1 MMKLNS
7 KVNLNPNEVG
17 KFDALAH
24 QWWDPHGPFKP
35 LHQLNPLRTAFI
47 TSGQSLERQ
56 RILDVGC
63 GGGLLTEA
71 LAPHCLQI
79 TGIDAAQQ
87 AIEVSKSH
95 AAAYGLNIE
104 YLQKTAEALASERP
118 NAYDIVC
125 CMELIEH
132 VPSPLQLLES
142 LSTLVKPG
150 GLVYIST
157 LNRTLKSYLTAI
169 LGAEYILKLL
179 PKGTHDYQTFIRPS
193 ELIKLARSA
202 QLELEAL
209 QGIQYHLLKQ
219 SFELSKDVSVN
230 YLTRFRCEK

>member
-1 MMKLNS
+1 MMNS
-7 KVNLNPNEVG
+7 NANLNPNEVG
-17 KFDALAH
+17 KFDALAN
-24 QWWDPHGPFKP
+24 QWWDPNGPFKP

-47 TSGQSLERQ
+47 TSGQSLERKS
-56 RILDVGC
+56 ILDVGC

-79 TGIDAAQQ
+79 TGIDAAEH
-87 AIEVSKSH
+87 AIEVAKGH
-95 AAAYGLNIE
+95 ASAYGLNIE
-104 YLQKTAEALASERP
+104 YLQTTAEALAEERP
-118 NAYDIVC
+118 SAYDIVC

-132 VPSPLQLLES
+132 VPSPALLLES
-142 LSTLVKPG
+142 LATMVKPG
-150 GLVYIST
+150 GLVFIST

-193 ELIKLARSA
+193 ELVKMARSA
-202 QLELEAL
+202 HLELEAL
-209 QGIQYHLLKQ
+209 QGIQYHPFKQ